1 MIGTIVV
8 RAFVLL
14 GLAVLILVI
23 LIFTEHGRP
32 DERDPGILRLLYRLL
47 PVRGARSPACP
58 VIGILFLGPMSDRET
73 IAPFH
78 RVILPPAAVVPYS
91 KNQKKNG

>member
-1 MIGTIVV
+1 MIGDIVV
-8 RAFVLL
+8 SEFVLP
-14 GLAVLILVI
+14 GLAVSILVI

-58 VIGILFLGPMSDRET
+58 VIGILFLGPRSDGET
-73 IAPFH
+73 IATYFTE
-78 RVILPPAAVVPYS
+78 
-91 KNQKKNG
+91 

>member
-8 RAFVLL
+8 SAFVLL

-58 VIGILFLGPMSDRET
+58 VIGILFLGPRSDGET
-73 IAPFH
+73 IATYFTE
-78 RVILPPAAVVPYS
+78 
-91 KNQKKNG
+91 